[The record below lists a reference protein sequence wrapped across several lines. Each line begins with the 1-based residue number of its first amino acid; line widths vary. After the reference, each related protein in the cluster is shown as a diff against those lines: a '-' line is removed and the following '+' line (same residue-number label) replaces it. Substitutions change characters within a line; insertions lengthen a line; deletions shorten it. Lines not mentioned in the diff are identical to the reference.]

1 MPYEPTLINIT
12 TPPANLNAAA
22 WAKVN
27 ANLEAI
33 AIGFS
38 DMAKGLD
45 YQDSVLD
52 KDLTAPPGSPS
63 EGDRY
68 IVAAT
73 ATGSWA
79 THETEI
85 AQYTDS
91 AWEFIEPNV
100 GYCLTVEDELI
111 MYVFNGLSWVTTPS
125 LADALTG
132 TAGETLARYDVV
144 YANVDGKYYLADA
157 DGTEAQAN
165 AVGIVTQSGGIA
177 QDSTGQIQVN
187 PIQII
192 NGSWSW
198 APNTELFLDT
208 AGGMTHTP
216 TALDWIKPVGFAI
229 SATRILFAPQ
239 TGWSANAWFNIEAD
253 QLGLAYIPTNY
264 SPTST
269 PEVTATDQISAHLKG
284 IDDRLAEIIAMIPS

>member
-1 MPYEPTLINIT
+1 M
-12 TPPANLNAAA
+12 NAAA
-22 WAKVN
+22 WGKAN
-27 ANLEAI
+27 ANFEAI

-73 ATGSWA
+73 ATGDWA

-91 AWEFIEPNV
+91 AWEFIEPNI

-111 MYVFNGLSWVTTPS
+111 MYVFNGSSWVSLPS

-132 TAGETLARYDVV
+132 TAGEALSQYDSV
-144 YANVDGKYYLADA
+144 YANAADGKYYLADA

-165 AVGIVTQSGGIA
+165 AKGIVTQSGGIA
-177 QDSTGQIQVN
+177 QNSTGQIQVN
-187 PIQII
+187 PVQII
-192 NGSWSW
+192 NGAWSW
-198 APNTELFLDT
+198 TPNVELWLNT
-208 AGGMTHTP
+208 AGTLTDDIEVKA
-216 TALDWIKPVGFAI
+216 ALAWSKPMGYAI

-239 TGWSANAWFNIEAD
+239 TGWSNAEGLILNAD
-253 QLGLAYIPTNY
+253 QLEIGFVPTNY
-264 SPTST
+264 TRTST